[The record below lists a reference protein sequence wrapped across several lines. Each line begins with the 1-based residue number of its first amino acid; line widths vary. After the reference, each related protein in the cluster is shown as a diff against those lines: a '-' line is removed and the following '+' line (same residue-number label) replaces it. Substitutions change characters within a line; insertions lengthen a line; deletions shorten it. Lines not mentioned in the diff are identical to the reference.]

1 MLFTQNTEAGIALEN
16 AMLLTDEQLKKVQI
30 PANADR
36 VKSWAKDNHVNIS
49 VSGEVMTDFNIAIG
63 IMQDSR
69 VSDTVYQTNKKMLKH
84 LGEELIK
91 FIDDL
96 PAESEEATKSAE
108 DRKTLDALV
117 DKFHNDVKAICG
129 DDTLIKVEIFKLR
142 EVDPDELIHRLMQNA
157 TES

>member
-1 MLFTQNTEAGIALEN
+1 MLFTKSTESGIQLEN
-16 AMLLTDEQLKKVQI
+16 AMILMPELFEKTKI
-30 PANADR
+30 PANTAR
-36 VKSWAKDNHVNIS
+36 LLEWARDNHVNVGFFPS
-49 VSGEVMTDFNIAIG
+49 DKSDFNCRIG
-63 IMQDSR
+63 IMMDSE
-69 VSDTVYQTNKKMLKH
+69 VSDNTMNATKKMLKH

-96 PAESEEATKSAE
+96 PAEPEKATKSAE

-142 EVDPDELIHRLMQNA
+142 EVDPDELIHMLTQDVA
-157 TES
+157 ES